1 MVKQEDLIAVF
12 NFVELQIQG
21 SSKWYCKCCFAGEGD
36 YKGFTFSTGE
46 TFLSGIK

>member
-21 SSKWYCKCCFAGEGD
+21 NEKRHCKCRLAGEGD
-36 YKGFTFSTGE
+36 YKGFTFLKGE